1 MSEGSGVFKA
11 TGTGVLSRLNDHDW
25 EHMQECGD
33 IETFDVGDM
42 ILREGEASDTL
53 FLVRS
58 GEVRVERDIG
68 GSMVELARVGAG
80 GIFGEMSML
89 EKSAASASIVTID
102 PVEIVRLSNAT
113 IEVMIAEDEGFGL
126 RFYQSLAVSLSAKL
140 RATNEVVRDVT
151 IQFQELDSMGS
162 RPKIDTPMS
171 EAMDLTPA
179 LGNLIAFVKEA
190 THESSAGGVKFT
202 EHEKQTYINLRER
215 MNKELGELDQAVAN
229 NQFLP
234 VPAY

>member
-1 MSEGSGVFKA
+1 MSQDSGVFKA
-11 TGTGVLSRLNDHDW
+11 TGTGILSKLNDHDW
-25 EHMQECGD
+25 ARMQECG
-33 IETFDVGDM
+33 EVRTFDVGET
-42 ILREGEASDTL
+42 ILIEGDASDTL
-53 FLVRS
+53 FLVRD

-89 EKSAASASIVTID
+89 EKSAASASIVTTE
-102 PVEIVRLSNAT
+102 PVEIVRLNNAT
-113 IEVMIAEDEGFGL
+113 IEALIDEDEGFGL
-126 RFYQSLAVSLSAKL
+126 RFYQSLAVSLSSKL

-151 IQFQELDSMGS
+151 IQFQEMDTMGGK
-162 RPKIDTPMS
+162 PKIDTPMA

-179 LGNLIAFVKEA
+179 LGNLMAFVKEA
-190 THESSAGGVKFT
+190 TLESSAGGVKCT
-202 EHEKQTYINLRER
+202 EQEKQKYVSLRER